1 MGHDVQEWEG
11 GFRQEIKT
19 AGVSHQVWRNTPGV
33 PEEQEDH
40 TDQSPPGESE
50 EETLL
55 TLPSA
60 TGSQAG
66 EPPLPP
72 TSDCHEHPQ
81 TDLSLDW
88 QCGTEGQ
95 GPSRRLTTA

>member
-1 MGHDVQEWEG
+1 MGHDVQGWEG
-11 GFRQEIKT
+11 GFRQGIKS
-19 AGVSHQVWRNTPGV
+19 AGGSHQV
-33 PEEQEDH
+33 PEEQEDL
-40 TDQSPPGESE
+40 TDQSSPGESE

-55 TLPSA
+55 TLPSV

-66 EPPLPP
+66 ELPLPA
-72 TSDCHEHPQ
+72 TSDCHEHHQ

-95 GPSRRLTTA
+95 GLSRRLTTA

>member
-19 AGVSHQVWRNTPGV
+19 AGVSHQV

-60 TGSQAG
+60 TGSRAG

-95 GPSRRLTTA
+95 GLSRRLTTA